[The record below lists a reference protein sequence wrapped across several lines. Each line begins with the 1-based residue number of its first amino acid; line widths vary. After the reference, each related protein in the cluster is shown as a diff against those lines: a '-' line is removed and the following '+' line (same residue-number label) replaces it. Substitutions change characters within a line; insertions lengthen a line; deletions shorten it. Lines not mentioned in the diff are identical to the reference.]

1 MTLGLDGREGRV
13 VAEERVDVEAVGS
26 TDVVGEG
33 QREVLRVAE
42 VLWSGRVHGRRAA
55 WGGG

>member
-1 MTLGLDGREGRV
+1 MKVGLNGREGRV
-13 VAEERVDVEAVGS
+13 VAEERVDVEAVGP
-26 TDVVGEG
+26 TGVVGEG

-42 VLWSGRVHGRRAA
+42 VLWSGRVHGRWAA